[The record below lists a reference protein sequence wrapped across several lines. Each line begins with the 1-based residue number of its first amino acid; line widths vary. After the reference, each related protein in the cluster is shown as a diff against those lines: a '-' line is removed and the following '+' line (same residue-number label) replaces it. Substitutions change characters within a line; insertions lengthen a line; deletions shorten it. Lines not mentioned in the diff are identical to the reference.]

1 MPGVARRARPP
12 TASEQPAATKTA
24 AHQTASDLAD
34 TGIGVIPSGSR
45 LAGSNIVQR
54 VSVFAAATG
63 IGSWPG
69 SSPREAA
76 EIVIGELHTLPHLVE
91 LPARGVGADIIGRA
105 GALLIDIGIDTVPRG
120 YRIANGRSAVVRRAA
135 SLLDEDIDAL
145 EEAWEK
151 AGLRGGTRTVKVQ
164 APGPITL
171 AAQLELPGGH
181 RAITDPGALRDLA
194 GSLAEGVAAH
204 RAQIER
210 RLDSPVVVQFDEP
223 SLPAALE
230 GRLTGVTS
238 LTPVHPVDESVA
250 IGLLD
255 DCVALVGAEV
265 AVHSC
270 AAGLPWKGLQRSGI
284 HAISVDVSTLTAADL
299 DGVGDF
305 VDSGRTVLLGVV
317 PTTPPAARPSSEE
330 VAKGA
335 VAVTDRLG
343 FARSVLRER
352 IGITPACGLAATTPQ
367 WARTAVELAQK
378 AADAFG
384 EDPDAI

>member
-1 MPGVARRARPP
+1 
-12 TASEQPAATKTA
+12 
-24 AHQTASDLAD
+24 
-34 TGIGVIPSGSR
+34 
-45 LAGSNIVQR
+45 
-54 VSVFAAATG
+54 
-63 IGSWPG
+63 
-69 SSPREAA
+69 
-76 EIVIGELHTLPHLVE
+76 
-91 LPARGVGADIIGRA
+91 
-105 GALLIDIGIDTVPRG
+105 VPRG
-120 YRIANGRSAVVRRAA
+120 YRIASGRSAVVRRAA

-181 RAITDPGALRDLA
+181 RAITDAGALRDLA
-194 GSLAEGVAAH
+194 ASLAEGMAIH
-204 RAQIER
+204 RAQLER
-210 RLDSPVVVQFDEP
+210 RLETPVVVQFDEP

-230 GRLTGVTS
+230 GRLAGVTS
-238 LTPVHPVDESVA
+238 LSPVHPVDESVA
-250 IGLLD
+250 MGLLD
-255 DCVALVGAEV
+255 DCVAVVGAEV
-265 AVHSC
+265 VLHSC
-270 AAGLPWKGLQRSGI
+270 AAGLPWKALQRSDI
-284 HAISVDVSTLTAADL
+284 HAVSVDMSTLTAADL

-305 VDSGRTVLLGVV
+305 IDSGRTVLLGVV
-317 PTTPPAARPSSEE
+317 ATTAPATRPSAEE
-330 VAKGA
+330 IAKAA

-352 IGITPACGLAATTPQ
+352 IGITPACGLADATAQ

>member
-1 MPGVARRARPP
+1 M
-12 TASEQPAATKTA
+12 TAT
-24 AHQTASDLAD
+24 HQIANGLAD
-34 TGIGVIPSGSR
+34 TGMPSPLPGSR

-69 SSPREAA
+69 TSAHEAA

-91 LPARGVGADIIGRA
+91 LPGRGVGADMIGRA
-105 GALLIDIGIDTVPRG
+105 GALLVDIGIDTAPRG
-120 YRIANGRSAVVRRAA
+120 YRIAAGRSAVVRRAA
-135 SLLDEDIDAL
+135 SLLDEDMDAL

-151 AGLRGGTRTVKVQ
+151 AGLRGGRRTVKVQ

-181 RAITDPGALRDLA
+181 RAITDAGAVRDLA
-194 GSLAEGVAAH
+194 GSLAEGVAVH
-204 RAQIER
+204 RAQLER
-210 RLDSPVVVQFDEP
+210 RLETAVVVQFDEP

-238 LTPVHPVDESVA
+238 FTPVHPVDESVA

-255 DCVALVGAEV
+255 DCVAIVGAEV
-265 AVHSC
+265 ALHSC
-270 AAGLPWKGLQRSGI
+270 AAGLPWKALQRSSI
-284 HAISVDVSTLTAADL
+284 HAVSVDVSTLTAADL

-317 PTTPPAARPSSEE
+317 PTTAPTARPSAEE
-330 VAKGA
+330 IAKAA
-335 VAVTDRLG
+335 VDVTDRLG

-352 IGITPACGLAATTPQ
+352 IGITPACGLAGATPR
-367 WARTAVELAQK
+367 WARVAIELAQK
-378 AADAFG
+378 AADAFA

>member
-1 MPGVARRARPP
+1 M
-12 TASEQPAATKTA
+12 
-24 AHQTASDLAD
+24 
-34 TGIGVIPSGSR
+34 
-45 LAGSNIVQR
+45 
-54 VSVFAAATG
+54 SVFAAATG

-91 LPARGVGADIIGRA
+91 LPARGVGADMIGRA
-105 GALLIDIGIDTVPRG
+105 GALLVDIGIDTVPRG
-120 YRIANGRSAVVRRAA
+120 YRIANGRSSAARRAA

-151 AGLRGGTRTVKVQ
+151 AGLRGGSRTVKVQ

-171 AAQLELPGGH
+171 AAHLELSGGH
-181 RAITDPGALRDLA
+181 RAITDAGALRDLA
-194 GSLAEGVAAH
+194 GSLAEGMAVH
-204 RAQIER
+204 RAQLEK
-210 RLDSPVVVQFDEP
+210 RLETPVVVQFDEP

-238 LTPVHPVDESVA
+238 LMPVHPVDESVA

-255 DCVALVGAEV
+255 DCVSVVGSEV
-265 AVHSC
+265 ALHSC
-270 AAGLPWKGLQRSGI
+270 AAGLPWKALQRSSI
-284 HAISVDVSTLTAADL
+284 RALSIDVGTLTAADL

-305 VDSGRTVLLGVV
+305 VDSGRTVMLGVV
-317 PTTPPAARPSSEE
+317 ASTAPEVRPSAEE
-330 VAKGA
+330 VAKAA

-343 FARSVLRER
+343 FARSVARER
-352 IGITPACGLAATTPQ
+352 IGITPACGLAGATPQ

-378 AADAFG
+378 AADAFAD
-384 EDPDAI
+384 DPDAI

>member
-1 MPGVARRARPP
+1 M
-12 TASEQPAATKTA
+12 
-24 AHQTASDLAD
+24 
-34 TGIGVIPSGSR
+34 
-45 LAGSNIVQR
+45 N
-54 VSVFAAATG
+54 VFAAATG

-91 LPARGVGADIIGRA
+91 LPARGIGADMIGRA
-105 GALLIDIGIDTVPRG
+105 GALLVDIGIDTVPRG
-120 YRIANGRSAVVRRAA
+120 YRIANGRSSAVRRAA

-151 AGLRGGTRTVKVQ
+151 AGLRGGSRTVKVQ

-171 AAQLELPGGH
+171 AAALELSGGH
-181 RAITDPGALRDLA
+181 RAITDAGAVRDLA
-194 GSLAEGVAAH
+194 GSLAEGMAVH
-204 RAQIER
+204 RAHLER
-210 RLDSPVVVQFDEP
+210 RLETPVVVQFDEP

-250 IGLLD
+250 MGLLD
-255 DCVALVGAEV
+255 DCVARIGGEV
-265 AVHSC
+265 VLHSC
-270 AAGLPWKGLQRSGI
+270 AAGLPWKALQRSAI
-284 HAISVDVSTLTAADL
+284 HALSVDAATLSAADL

-305 VDSGRTVLLGVV
+305 VDSGRTVMLGVV
-317 PTTPPAARPSSEE
+317 ASTAPTTRPSAEE
-330 VAKGA
+330 IAKA
-335 VAVTDRLG
+335 AAAVTDRLG

-352 IGITPACGLAATTPQ
+352 IGITPACGLAGATPQ

-378 AADAFG
+378 AADAFA